1 MINLLPGYLQ
11 KKAGILFFLFLI
23 TCSSFLA
30 AQTEAD
36 KTYAEQAFMT
46 YKVLDKY
53 HYKPQ
58 LMNDAL
64 SQKINKELIKALD
77 PSGLYFTKAD
87 ISELKNWD
95 TKIDD
100 EIENKS
106 VNYLTA
112 ISNLYLKRLNRAD
125 SIITF
130 ITNKPFDFNEKD
142 TISFQLKE
150 TETNYPADEK
160 ALVKRWV
167 KYLKYQTLKYLYTP
181 TDEDKDPFS
190 EEIKNILVKEP
201 EARKKI
207 ALRNKRSI
215 KRITEHAGGYNDYIA
230 SQYVNKL
237 IAVYDPH
244 SSFFSATEKQNF
256 EASLSTNE
264 LTFGFYFDENENGE
278 IEIVYI
284 TPGGSAWKSNQLH
297 KGDVVL
303 KIKPGHGKVI
313 DLTSLSADEAMDEM
327 AAFGDNEAEF
337 TVRKGN
343 GQIIDVPL
351 IKSKVH
357 SEENTVK
364 SYILNGDKKVGYI
377 SLPSFYTEF
386 ENKTPLGCA
395 NDVAKEIVKLQ
406 EENVEGLVL
415 DLRYNGG
422 GSVAEAIGLSG
433 LFIDEG
439 PLCIYKSRNE
449 KPYLLKDFNR
459 GTAYSGPLVVLVNG
473 LSASASEIFAASL
486 QDYNRAVIVG
496 SSTYGKAT
504 GQVIIPLDTTYTM
517 PEIMA
522 GALSGKSSKL
532 GYIKITTEGFYRVTD
547 ATHQKRGV
555 SPDVNLLEPYFYEE
569 YKEAS
574 NEYALSNDSITKKVT
589 YIPLP
594 VLPVAALRQK
604 SESRLRDNP
613 NYVRL
618 KKINDSL
625 ALLSNTEEKYI
636 LNPQFFRKN
645 EKVTQQLLDDME
657 KNLYDSTTTFTVTN
671 NNYDKKLI
679 GFDES
684 GKEINERSLKTIGE
698 DIYVEEVYFVLKDLI
713 TFGKTQ

>member
-1 MINLLPGYLQ
+1 MINLLLNSLQ
-11 KKAGILFFLFLI
+11 KKAGIFFFSFLI
-23 TCSSFLA
+23 TGSSFLT
-30 AQTEAD
+30 AQPEVD
-36 KTYAEQAFMT
+36 KTHAEQAFMT

-58 LMNDAL
+58 MMNDDL
-64 SQKINKELIKALD
+64 SQKINKEFIKALD
-77 PSGLYFTKAD
+77 PSGIYFTKAD
-87 ISELKNWD
+87 IAELKSWD
-95 TKIDD
+95 SKIDD
-100 EIENKS
+100 EIKNKS
-106 VNYLTA
+106 VHYLTA
-112 ISNLYLKRLNRAD
+112 ISDLYLKRLNRAD

-142 TISFQLKE
+142 TIFFRSKQ
-150 TETNYPADEK
+150 TETNYPANEK
-160 ALVKRWV
+160 ELVKRWT

-201 EARKKI
+201 EARKKT
-207 ALRNKRSI
+207 ALRNKRII
-215 KRITEHAGGYNDYIA
+215 KRITEHAGGYSDYMA

-237 IAVYDPH
+237 ISVYDPH

-256 EASLSTNE
+256 EAMLSTNE

-278 IEIVYI
+278 IEITYL

-297 KGDVVL
+297 KSDVVL
-303 KIKPGHGKVI
+303 KIKPEHGKEI

-327 AAFGDNEAEF
+327 AAFSDNQAEF
-337 TVRKGN
+337 TVRKSN
-343 GQIIDVPL
+343 GEIKDVVL
-351 IKSKVH
+351 IKSKVR

-364 SYILNGDKKVGYI
+364 SYILNGDKKLGYI

-395 NDVAKEIVKLQ
+395 NDVAKEIEKLQ

-422 GSVAEAIGLSG
+422 GSVEEAIGLSG

-459 GTAYSGPLVVLVNG
+459 GTAYSGPLVILVNG

-504 GQVIIPLDTTYTM
+504 GQVIIPLDTTYTL

-522 GALSGKSSKL
+522 GALGGKTSKL
-532 GYIKITTEGFYRVTD
+532 GYIKITTEGFYRVTN

-574 NEYALSNDSITKKVT
+574 NEFALSNDSISKKVMYT
-589 YIPLP
+589 PLP
-594 VLPVAALRQK
+594 ALPVAALKQK
-604 SESRLRDNP
+604 SESRLQNNP

-625 ALLSNTEEKYI
+625 SQQATVEEKYI
-636 LNPQFFRKN
+636 LNPQFFKKN

-671 NNYDKKLI
+671 NAYDQKLNN
-679 GFDES
+679 FDES
-684 GKEINERSLKTIGE
+684 GKEINERSLKTIRE
-698 DIYVEEVYFVLKDLI
+698 DIYIEEVYFVLKDLI